1 MKGFIMK
8 KLVFNIGFSV
18 LLYCNSVFAEG
29 ETPLIVNDP
38 ELHAGQATVIGK
50 MVDSIKKYEEII
62 SKAQNQINQLQKVN
76 NMINTTNSLISSSA
90 ITLANPM
97 QVIQNAQYQIES
109 IKYNYE
115 NLKQSIKNWNA
126 RDLLRNKYLQQQC
139 PFFDFNKLTNNK
151 IVNLSNL
158 NNAITKTGKQTA
170 QMKDMQNLIQ
180 ALSNNGY
187 ENLQSLAGQ
196 LSGRD
201 MGLILCEQLNRYENQ
216 TKEQN
221 YSIEESEAIMN
232 NNWNKVK
239 EIRAKRAI
247 ENIKQKI
254 KTNQQLATK
263 INPLLV
269 RLNDIKEQLGVSDPT
284 ANHNKQGIKYCQE
297 NKENGTCNP
306 ILFKKDRLNNE
317 LEQEI
322 QTLTLDLSKAPNKD
336 AQSQAYANFNQ
347 RIRLLTIKYLK
358 EITNQMLFLNQTMA
372 MQSSLM
378 ASIYQ
383 MDYGM
388 LNTNKSI
395 AMTNARNRDEICKA
409 TKCQVFNTT
418 SDIEIDEQGRPQ
430 MF

>member
-1 MKGFIMK
+1 MK

-76 NMINTTNSLISSSA
+76 NMINTTNSLISGSA

-115 NLKQSIKNWNA
+115 NLKQSIENWNA

-151 IVNLSNL
+151 IVNLNNL

-170 QMKDMQNLIQ
+170 QVKDMQNLIQ

-201 MGLILCEQLNRYENQ
+201 MGLILCEELIKDENQ
-216 TKEQN
+216 ARYNQLSAEASLNILNGN
-221 YSIEESEAIMN
+221 YQAYKMKIFQQDAMKITERI
-232 NNWNKVK
+232 KK
-239 EIRAKRAI
+239 QQEINAKANYLKHRLADI
-247 ENIKQKI
+247 
-254 KTNQQLATK
+254 QQ
-263 INPLLV
+263 
-269 RLNDIKEQLGVSDPT
+269 QLGVTDST
-284 ANHNKQGIKYCQE
+284 ANHNKQGIHYCKE
-297 NKENGTCNP
+297 NKENGTCTP
-306 ILFKKDRLNNE
+306 LALEKTRLDNE
-317 LEQEI
+317 LDLEI
-322 QTLTLDLSKAPNKD
+322 QTLTQDLSKAPNKD

-372 MQSSLM
+372 VQSEII
-378 ASIYQ
+378 ADIYKT
-383 MDYGM
+383 DYGF
-388 LNTNKSI
+388 NTNLKGTKSTQYQTREQILGKVKTNQFGFPEI
-395 AMTNARNRDEICKA
+395 A
-409 TKCQVFNTT
+409 
-418 SDIEIDEQGRPQ
+418 SD
-430 MF
+430 

>member
-1 MKGFIMK
+1 MK

-62 SKAQNQINQLQKVN
+62 SKAQAQINQLQKVN

-115 NLKQSIKNWNA
+115 NLKQSIENWNA

-139 PFFDFNKLTNNK
+139 PFFDFKKLTNNK
-151 IVNLSNL
+151 IANLSNL

-170 QMKDMQNLIQ
+170 QVKDMQNLIQ
-180 ALSNNGY
+180 ALSNNDY

-201 MGLILCEQLNRYENQ
+201 MGLILCEELIKDENQ
-216 TKEQN
+216 ARHNQLSAEASWDILNGN
-221 YSIEESEAIMN
+221 YQAYKMKIFQQDAMKLTERI
-232 NNWNKVK
+232 KKQK
-239 EIRAKRAI
+239 EINVKADYLKYRLDDI
-247 ENIKQKI
+247 
-254 KTNQQLATK
+254 QQ
-263 INPLLV
+263 
-269 RLNDIKEQLGVSDPT
+269 QLGVTDPT
-284 ANHNKQGIKYCQE
+284 ANHNKQGIQYCKE
-297 NKENGTCNP
+297 NKEDGTCNP
-306 ILFKKDRLNNE
+306 ILFKKDHLNNE
-317 LEQEI
+317 LDLEI

-372 MQSSLM
+372 MQSEII
-378 ASIYQ
+378 ADIYKT
-383 MDYGM
+383 DYGF
-388 LNTNKSI
+388 NTNLKGTKSTQYRTREQI
-395 AMTNARNRDEICKA
+395 LRKVKTNQFGFPETAPN
-409 TKCQVFNTT
+409 
-418 SDIEIDEQGRPQ
+418 
-430 MF
+430 

>member
-1 MKGFIMK
+1 MK

-62 SKAQNQINQLQKVN
+62 SKAQAQINQLQKVN

-115 NLKQSIKNWNA
+115 NLKQSIENWNA

-151 IVNLSNL
+151 IANLSNL

-170 QMKDMQNLIQ
+170 QVKDMQNLIQ

-201 MGLILCEQLNRYENQ
+201 MGLILCEELIKDENQ
-216 TKEQN
+216 ARNNQLSAEASLDILNGN
-221 YSIEESEAIMN
+221 YIAYKMKIFQQDAMKITERI
-232 NNWNKVK
+232 KKQK
-239 EIRAKRAI
+239 EINVKADYLKYRLDDI
-247 ENIKQKI
+247 
-254 KTNQQLATK
+254 QQ
-263 INPLLV
+263 
-269 RLNDIKEQLGVSDPT
+269 QLGVTDPT
-284 ANHNKQGIKYCQE
+284 ANHNNQGIQYCKE
-297 NKENGTCNP
+297 NKENGTCTP
-306 ILFKKDRLNNE
+306 LALEKTRLDNE

-347 RIRLLTIKYLK
+347 SIRLLTIKYLK

-372 MQSSLM
+372 VQSEII
-378 ASIYQ
+378 ADIYKT
-383 MDYGM
+383 DYGF
-388 LNTNKSI
+388 NTNLKGTKSTQYQTREQILGKVKTNQFGFPEI
-395 AMTNARNRDEICKA
+395 APD
-409 TKCQVFNTT
+409 
-418 SDIEIDEQGRPQ
+418 
-430 MF
+430 

>member
-1 MKGFIMK
+1 MK

-76 NMINTTNSLISSSA
+76 NMINTTNSLISGSA

-115 NLKQSIKNWNA
+115 NLKQSIENWNA

-151 IVNLSNL
+151 IVNLNNL

-170 QMKDMQNLIQ
+170 QVKDMQNLIQ

-201 MGLILCEQLNRYENQ
+201 MGLILCEELIKDENQ
-216 TKEQN
+216 ARYNQLSAEASLDILNGN
-221 YSIEESEAIMN
+221 YQAYKMKIFQQDAMKLTERI
-232 NNWNKVK
+232 KKQK
-239 EIRAKRAI
+239 EINAKADYLKHRLADI
-247 ENIKQKI
+247 
-254 KTNQQLATK
+254 QQ
-263 INPLLV
+263 
-269 RLNDIKEQLGVSDPT
+269 QLGVTDPT
-284 ANHNKQGIKYCQE
+284 ANHNNQGIQYCKE
-297 NKENGTCNP
+297 NKENGTCTP
-306 ILFKKDRLNNE
+306 LALEKTRLDNE

-347 RIRLLTIKYLK
+347 SIRLLTIKYLK

-372 MQSSLM
+372 MQSEII
-378 ASIYQ
+378 ADIYKT
-383 MDYGM
+383 DYGF
-388 LNTNKSI
+388 NTNLKGTKSTQYQTREQILGKVKTNQFGFPEI
-395 AMTNARNRDEICKA
+395 APD
-409 TKCQVFNTT
+409 
-418 SDIEIDEQGRPQ
+418 
-430 MF
+430 

>member
-1 MKGFIMK
+1 MK

-126 RDLLRNKYLQQQC
+126 QNLLRNKYLQQQC

-284 ANHNKQGIKYCQE
+284 ANHNKQGIHYCTE
-297 NKENGTCNP
+297 NKETGKCDP
-306 ILFKKDRLNNE
+306 IKNVFRTTRLDNE

-322 QTLTLDLSKAPNKD
+322 QTLTLDLTKAPNKD

-395 AMTNARNRDEICKA
+395 TMTNARNRDEICKA

-418 SDIEIDEQGRPQ
+418 SDIKIDEQGRPQ

>member
-1 MKGFIMK
+1 MK

-62 SKAQNQINQLQKVN
+62 SKAQAQINQLQKVN

-109 IKYNYE
+109 IKYSYE
-115 NLKQSIKNWNA
+115 NLKQSIENWNA

-170 QMKDMQNLIQ
+170 QVKDMQNLIQ

-187 ENLQSLAGQ
+187 ENLQSLTGQ
-196 LSGRD
+196 LSARD
-201 MGLILCEQLNRYENQ
+201 MGLILCEELIKDENQ
-216 TKEQN
+216 ARHNQLSAEASLDILNGN
-221 YSIEESEAIMN
+221 YQAYKMKIFQQDAMKLTGRI
-232 NNWNKVK
+232 KKQK
-239 EIRAKRAI
+239 EINAKADYLKHRLADI
-247 ENIKQKI
+247 QQK
-254 KTNQQLATK
+254 
-263 INPLLV
+263 
-269 RLNDIKEQLGVSDPT
+269 LGVTDPT
-284 ANHNKQGIKYCQE
+284 ANHNKQGIHYCKE
-297 NKENGTCNP
+297 NKENGTCTP
-306 ILFKKDRLNNE
+306 LALEKTRLDNE
-317 LEQEI
+317 LDQEI
-322 QTLTLDLSKAPNKD
+322 QTLTLDLSNAPNKD

-395 AMTNARNRDEICKA
+395 TMTNARNRDEICKA

-418 SDIEIDEQGRPQ
+418 SDIEIDEQGRPK

>member
-1 MKGFIMK
+1 MK

-18 LLYCNSVFAEG
+18 LLYYNSVFAEG

-62 SKAQNQINQLQKVN
+62 SKAQDQINQLQKVN

-115 NLKQSIKNWNA
+115 NLKQGIENWNA
-126 RDLLRNKYLQQQC
+126 RDLLRNKYLQEQC

-151 IVNLSNL
+151 IANLSNL

-170 QMKDMQNLIQ
+170 QVKDMQNLIQ
-180 ALSNNGY
+180 ALISNNGY
-187 ENLQSLAGQ
+187 ENLQSFAGQ

-201 MGLILCEQLNRYENQ
+201 MGLILCEELIKDENQ
-216 TKEQN
+216 ARYNQLSAEASLDILNGN
-221 YSIEESEAIMN
+221 YQAYKMKIFQQDAMKLTERI
-232 NNWNKVK
+232 KKQK
-239 EIRAKRAI
+239 EINAKADY
-247 ENIKQKI
+247 IKHRLAHI
-254 KTNQQLATK
+254 QQ
-263 INPLLV
+263 
-269 RLNDIKEQLGVSDPT
+269 QLGVTDPT
-284 ANHNKQGIKYCQE
+284 ANHNKQGIHYCKE
-297 NKENGTCNP
+297 NKENGTCTP
-306 ILFKKDRLNNE
+306 LALEKTRLDNE
-317 LEQEI
+317 LDLEI
-322 QTLTLDLSKAPNKD
+322 QTLTQDLSKAPNKD

-372 MQSSLM
+372 MQSEII
-378 ASIYQ
+378 ADIYKT
-383 MDYGM
+383 DYGF
-388 LNTNKSI
+388 NTNLKGAKSTQYQTREQILGKVKTNQFGFPEI
-395 AMTNARNRDEICKA
+395 APN
-409 TKCQVFNTT
+409 
-418 SDIEIDEQGRPQ
+418 
-430 MF
+430 

>member
-1 MKGFIMK
+1 MK

-115 NLKQSIKNWNA
+115 NLKQSIENWNA

-170 QMKDMQNLIQ
+170 QVKDMQNLIQ
-180 ALSNNGY
+180 ALSNDGY
-187 ENLQSLAGQ
+187 ENLQSFAGQ

-201 MGLILCEQLNRYENQ
+201 MGLILCEELIKDENQ
-216 TKEQN
+216 ARHNQLSAEASWDIYNGN
-221 YSIEESEAIMN
+221 YPAYKMKIFQQDAMKLTERIKKQQEIN
-232 NNWNKVK
+232 VK
-239 EIRAKRAI
+239 ANYLKHRLTDI
-247 ENIKQKI
+247 
-254 KTNQQLATK
+254 QQ
-263 INPLLV
+263 
-269 RLNDIKEQLGVSDPT
+269 QLGVTDST
-284 ANHNKQGIKYCQE
+284 ANHNKQGIHYCKE
-297 NKENGTCNP
+297 NKENGTCTP
-306 ILFKKDRLNNE
+306 LALEKTRLDNE
-317 LEQEI
+317 LDQEI
-322 QTLTLDLSKAPNKD
+322 QTLTLDLSNAPNKD

-372 MQSSLM
+372 MQSEII
-378 ASIYQ
+378 ADIYET
-383 MDYGM
+383 DYGF
-388 LNTNKSI
+388 NTNLKGAKSTQYQTREQILGKVKTNQFGFPEI
-395 AMTNARNRDEICKA
+395 APN
-409 TKCQVFNTT
+409 
-418 SDIEIDEQGRPQ
+418 
-430 MF
+430 